1 MNTIERIILLYLVIV
16 NAAAFLLMLI
26 DKRKAIKGL
35 WRIPEKTLLTVC
47 ALGGSL
53 GGLLGMR
60 LFRHKTL
67 HLQFSLGIPVML
79 TFHVVGLIVLH
90 ML

>member
-1 MNTIERIILLYLVIV
+1 MKYLYLYLLIV
-16 NAAAFLLMLI
+16 NVLSCLLMLI